1 MHLILPALLDR
12 LPTLA
17 FPVMGKEVM
26 DFLGNDDIKPL
37 AWIGAAVR
45 ATVAE
50 DIMEAAIFLS
60 SSALCFF
67 SS

>member
-17 FPVMGKEVM
+17 FLLMGKEAM
-26 DFLGNDDIKPL
+26 DFPVNDDIKPL
-37 AWIGAAVR
+37 AWIGMAVR

-50 DIMEAAIFLS
+50 DIMETAIFLS
-60 SSALCFF
+60 SS
-67 SS
+67 SY